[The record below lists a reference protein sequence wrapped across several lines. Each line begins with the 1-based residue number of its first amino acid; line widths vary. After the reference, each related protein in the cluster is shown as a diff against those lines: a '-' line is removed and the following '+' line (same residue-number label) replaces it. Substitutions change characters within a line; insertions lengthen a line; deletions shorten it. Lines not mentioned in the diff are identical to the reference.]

1 MIQAGVGVLK
11 IGMIWPLEP
20 RRIREYARRA
30 KTLFVIE
37 EKRPFLEDQVKS
49 VLYGLSQ
56 GERPSVVGKTQSD
69 GSRLLAASS
78 ALSSIAIAKAL
89 IAVLPPST
97 LREKAIAGLTA
108 LDTTAVL
115 ALRNN
120 AELPVR
126 APYFAQVA
134 RITAR
139 PKCPTAA
146 SLVQELAVILWPS
159 ALVDVP
165 RRSLKWAA
173 RACIG
178 SVLAR
183 SMI

>member
-1 MIQAGVGVLK
+1 MTVATVATGGLEIVTAGKGYTDLLQTLTDLGLELADLIHAGVGVLK

-37 EKRPFLEDQVKS
+37 QKRPFLEDQVKS

-89 IAVLPPST
+89 IAVLPPQHYGKRQ
-97 LREKAIAGLTA
+97 LLG
-108 LDTTAVL
+108 
-115 ALRNN
+115 
-120 AELPVR
+120 
-126 APYFAQVA
+126 
-134 RITAR
+134 
-139 PKCPTAA
+139 
-146 SLVQELAVILWPS
+146 
-159 ALVDVP
+159 
-165 RRSLKWAA
+165 
-173 RACIG
+173 
-178 SVLAR
+178 
-183 SMI
+183 